1 MNNPDKPRV
10 YQILIKGH
18 LDNGWNDWF
27 DGVTITLQDDG
38 TTLLRCHVVDQAALH
53 SLLREIRDLGLPLIS
68 VNAIEPNDTDPPDD
82 HTL

>member
-1 MNNPDKPRV
+1 MNNPDQPRV